1 MALIDTWHVTYS
13 CVHRLSSLIKSKF
26 HEGKEFFFF
35 FFAPAAE
42 SPTSGTRPGTEKMLN
57 NCLLNVV
64 ELGLR
69 TGCEPSLYHC
79 QILCDLGLVV
89 CFL

>member
-1 MALIDTWHVTYS
+1 MRARI
-13 CVHRLSSLIKSKF
+13 
-26 HEGKEFFFF
+26 FFFF
-35 FFAPAAE
+35 FFAAE
-42 SPTSGTRPGTEKMLN
+42 SPTSGTKPGTEKMLN